1 VSTSASPSA
10 PVVLPLVDV
19 RISKDGIASV
29 TVDNASHDAV
39 TPVERD
45 GVERDGVERAIHEI
59 AAKLGP
65 VRVRVTESDESV
77 FTDVVLPASVPD
89 PPEAPAQPRPGIAG
103 EGFLPGE
110 QVDVAVIVAQCA
122 AGADGRTKLRL
133 PPAVLACRGGAVVLI
148 GRTSGAFTTCETS

>member
-1 VSTSASPSA
+1 MSTSASPSA

-39 TPVERD
+39 TPVERN
-45 GVERDGVERAIHEI
+45 GVERAIHEI
-59 AAKLGP
+59 AAELGP

-89 PPEAPAQPRPGIAG
+89 PPETPAQPPPGLAG
-103 EGFLPGE
+103 EGFLPDE
-110 QVDVAVIVAQCA
+110 QVDVAVIVAHRA
-122 AGADGRTKLRL
+122 ADADGRTMLHL
-133 PPAVLACRGGAVVLI
+133 PPAVLAGRGGTVVLL
-148 GRTSGAFTTCETS
+148 GRTSGAFAICEAS